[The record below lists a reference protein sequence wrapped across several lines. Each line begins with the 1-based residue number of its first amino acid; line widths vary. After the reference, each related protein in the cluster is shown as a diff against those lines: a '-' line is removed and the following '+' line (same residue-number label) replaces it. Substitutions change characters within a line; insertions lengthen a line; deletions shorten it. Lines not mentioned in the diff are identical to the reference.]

1 MSPAASCPPQRS
13 SRGGPS
19 LRQTICT
26 HTVTIQWILRY
37 LDIHPEN
44 PWFCLQSPPS
54 QKVLVPAAAWPPP
67 APAPAV
73 PLLRVVTL
81 TLTPALV
88 AAVSAEAGEAR
99 QVALNPAYSMREESV
114 WIRMV
119 RYRGEV
125 LELLVKGP
133 GMELP
138 QNFSL
143 AAPFIIST

>member
-1 MSPAASCPPQRS
+1 M
-13 SRGGPS
+13 
-19 LRQTICT
+19 
-26 HTVTIQWILRY
+26 
-37 LDIHPEN
+37 
-44 PWFCLQSPPS
+44 
-54 QKVLVPAAAWPPP
+54 LVPAAAWPPPAP

-88 AAVSAEAGEAR
+88 AAVSAEAGEAS

-114 WIRMV
+114 WILMV

>member
-1 MSPAASCPPQRS
+1 M
-13 SRGGPS
+13 
-19 LRQTICT
+19 
-26 HTVTIQWILRY
+26 
-37 LDIHPEN
+37 
-44 PWFCLQSPPS
+44 
-54 QKVLVPAAAWPPP
+54 LVPAAAWPPPVP

-81 TLTPALV
+81 TLTPALDAV
-88 AAVSAEAGEAR
+88 VSAEAGEAR

-133 GMELP
+133 GIELP